1 MHCSILTFAAVSVP
15 YNPQSFE
22 INAVIFGPSSL
33 HTQGSN
39 VITYGKGAKK
49 ESCNEERK
57 KNLPRFICKNGDERE
72 VSSCGD
78 LFLDAC
84 IAQAFAE

>member
-1 MHCSILTFAAVSVP
+1 MHCLILIFAAVSVP

-22 INAVIFGPSSL
+22 INAVIFSPSSL

-49 ESCNEERK
+49 ESCNEDRK
-57 KNLPRFICKNGDERE
+57 KNFRICKNGDERE
-72 VSSCGD
+72 VPSSD
-78 LFLDAC
+78 NLFLDAC
-84 IAQAFAE
+84 IAQAFTE

>member
-22 INAVIFGPSSL
+22 INAVIFSPSSL

-57 KNLPRFICKNGDERE
+57 KNFQ
-72 VSSCGD
+72 D
-78 LFLDAC
+78 LFVRMEMREKYLLVA
-84 IAQAFAE
+84 IFSSMLV

>member
-1 MHCSILTFAAVSVP
+1 MHCLVLIFAAVSVP

-22 INAVIFGPSSL
+22 INAAIFSPSSL
-33 HTQGSN
+33 HTQGST

-57 KNLPRFICKNGDERE
+57 KNFQKFVRVEMRE
-72 VSSCGD
+72 KYLLATMFSSM
-78 LFLDAC
+78 LV
-84 IAQAFAE
+84 